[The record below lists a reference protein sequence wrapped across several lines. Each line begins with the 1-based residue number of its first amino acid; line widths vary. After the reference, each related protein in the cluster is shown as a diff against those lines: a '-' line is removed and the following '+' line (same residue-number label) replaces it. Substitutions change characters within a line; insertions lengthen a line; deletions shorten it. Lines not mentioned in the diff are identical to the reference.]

1 LWLHKEKLY
10 YYIGYVGSQAD
21 KFKDAA
27 KYEQLLTTMPE
38 LQNNLAFKKNS
49 SKKDIETER
58 ITQDNIILA
67 I

>member
-1 LWLHKEKLY
+1 MNE
-10 YYIGYVGSQAD
+10 
-21 KFKDAA
+21 
-27 KYEQLLTTMPE
+27 LLTTMPE
-38 LQNNLAFKKNS
+38 LQNNLAFSKTS

>member
-1 LWLHKEKLY
+1 LWLHKEKIILLHW
-10 YYIGYVGSQAD
+10 ICRNQAD